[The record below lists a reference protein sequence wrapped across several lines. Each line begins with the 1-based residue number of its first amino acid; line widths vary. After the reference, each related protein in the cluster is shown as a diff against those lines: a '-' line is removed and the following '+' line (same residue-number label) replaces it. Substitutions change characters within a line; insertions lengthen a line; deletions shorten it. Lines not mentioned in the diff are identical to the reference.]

1 MPLKK
6 DNSDNYDISH
16 AHSILCTN
24 PPPQFCNCKNSGYC
38 LLEKNHFKYNYFSHN
53 YSSAQLKKLNS
64 NTFNTN
70 SCVGF
75 PILSSDSTLYSR
87 AKCTVGL

>member
-1 MPLKK
+1 MPWEK
-6 DNSDNYDISH
+6 DKLDSYHISH
-16 AHSILCTN
+16 ARSVLCTN
-24 PPPQFCNCKNSGYC
+24 PSPQFCNCKNSEYC
-38 LLEKNHFKYNYFSHN
+38 LLEENHFKYNYFPH
-53 YSSAQLKKLNS
+53 SSAQLKQFDY